1 MPFDPAPAKDDSRA
15 MTGTAMVGVC
25 LGGVL
30 IAVLVAVLLYGFV
43 RYVAA

>member
-1 MPFDPAPAKDDSRA
+1 MPFDPAPANEDKAVNTMA
-15 MTGTAMVGVC
+15 MAGTC

-30 IAVLVAVLLYGFV
+30 IAVVVAVLLYGFV